1 MVYKKNK
8 LRKQRVLSLIPYV
21 FFLVIVI
28 FLFYKYFFYGLIPIP
43 ADIITGM
50 YFPWLDYKW
59 GNEVGV
65 AVRNPLISDTV
76 SQIWIWRNWAV
87 SAFKDGK
94 SFFWNPYSLAG
105 YPMAPLFHTMIFSF
119 ANIFYFLTD
128 KLNAMSMIVIS
139 QLLFMLISSYI
150 YLKNLLNNVIASVFT
165 AVSLSFS
172 AYFIGWLTYG
182 VFGWTIWPL
191 PLILYGIDKY
201 LTTGRKRF
209 LIFITFLNL
218 ISLLGG
224 HPQTYL
230 FVIIISF
237 IYLVFKTYKTNLK
250 KFKSILISLFFSP
263 LIASFTLLPSFQVAF
278 YSIRNYETYLK
289 EVNYGFIPPLKAI
302 ILMLSPNFF
311 GNPASNN
318 YWGEGFNYQE
328 YFVWFGSIALF
339 FAILSFSFYRRYL
352 FKFKRSYLA
361 FVSVFILGLL
371 LSFEYPVGFL
381 IYKFNLPLISTG
393 SASRS
398 LFLTA
403 FSGSILAG
411 FTLKTLLENNHKF
424 KTIIKCLFPWMIY
437 LIFFGA
443 SVKYILGSNIGIS
456 PQNIEVAQRNLV
468 LPFIS
473 VLSGILLT
481 IALTIN
487 INNLLKKKTLFSLN
501 ISQFYK
507 NTIGIIFITLIS
519 LEGLYFAFRQ
529 IPFAKKEYY
538 FPSTPTIEYID
549 KQYQESQEIFRIESL
564 NEQLMPSNM
573 WMAYKFYSASG
584 YDPAY
589 PKSFGDYLI
598 KHNEREIYSRYYNS
612 RNNLELSNDLG
623 VKYFL
628 VLKEKNGKI
637 DKEGEIPKLIREK
650 NWVKVFEDKT
660 TVVMQNIDYA
670 PIYLLQDDGQN
681 TINGKV
687 DLIAHSDNSWQFNIY
702 SPEKAVFILKEN
714 NFPGWTATVNNSPV
728 EIKNYDETFKSI
740 NIPQGTSIIKM
751 EYKNYMFTIGLI
763 ISVLSGFLYI
773 LFLSRLSND

>member
-1 MVYKKNK
+1 MAYRKIKP
-8 LRKQRVLSLIPYV
+8 RKQKVLSLIPYV
-21 FFLVIVI
+21 FFLAIII

-76 SQIWIWRNWAV
+76 SQIWIWRNWAI
-87 SAFKDGK
+87 SAIKDGK

-119 ANIFYFLTD
+119 SNIFYFLTD
-128 KLNAMSMIVIS
+128 RLNAMSLIVIS

-150 YLKNLLNNVIASVFT
+150 YLKNLFKNDIASIFS
-165 AVSLSFS
+165 ALSLSFS

-209 LIFITFLNL
+209 LIFITILNL

-230 FVIIISF
+230 FVAIISF
-237 IYLVFKTYKTNLK
+237 IYLIFKVYRADLK

-263 LIASFTLLPSFQVAF
+263 LIASYTLLPSFQVAF

-289 EVNYGFIPPLKAI
+289 EVNYGFISPLKAI

-318 YWGEGFNYQE
+318 YWGEGYNYQE
-328 YFVWFGSIALF
+328 YFIWFGSIALF
-339 FAILSFSFYRRYL
+339 LTLLSFSFYRRYL

-361 FVSVFILGLL
+361 FLSIFVLGLL
-371 LSFEYPVGFL
+371 LSFEYPVGFI

-393 SASRS
+393 SASRA

-411 FTLKTLLENNHKF
+411 FTIKSLLENDYKF
-424 KTIIKCLFPWMIY
+424 KSILKSIIPWIIY
-437 LIFFGA
+437 LLIFGV
-443 SVKYILGSNIGIS
+443 SVQYIFESTVDIS
-456 PQNIEVAQRNLV
+456 PNNIEVGLRNLV
-468 LPFIS
+468 IPMIS
-473 VLSGILLT
+473 VFAGVLLT
-481 IALTIN
+481 IALSLKIN
-487 INNLLKKKTLFSLN
+487 IPH
-501 ISQFYK
+501 YK
-507 NTIGIIFITLIS
+507 NAIGITFIALMLI
-519 LEGLYFAFRQ
+519 EGLYFAFRQ

-538 FPSTPTIEYID
+538 FPSTPITEYID

-573 WMAYKFYSASG
+573 WMAYGFYSASG

-612 RNNLELSNDLG
+612 RNNLELSNDLS

-628 VLKEKNGKI
+628 VLKEKHGKI
-637 DKEGEIPKLIREK
+637 DDEGEIPKSLDK
-650 NWVKVFEDKT
+650 MNLVKVFEDKS
-660 TVVMQNIDYA
+660 TVIMQNMDYN
-670 PIYLLQDDGQN
+670 PIYLLQDNNQN
-681 TINGKV
+681 TINGEV
-687 DLIAHSDNSWQFNIY
+687 DLIAHNDNSWQFNIY

-714 NFPGWTATVNNSPV
+714 NFPGWTATVNDVPV
-728 EIKNYDETFKSI
+728 EINNYDETFKSV
-740 NIPQGTSIIKM
+740 NIPQGKSVVKM
-751 EYKNYMFTIGLI
+751 EYNNYMFSIGLI
-763 ISVLSGFLYI
+763 ISVLSAFLYA
-773 LFLSRLSND
+773 LFLSKLRNE